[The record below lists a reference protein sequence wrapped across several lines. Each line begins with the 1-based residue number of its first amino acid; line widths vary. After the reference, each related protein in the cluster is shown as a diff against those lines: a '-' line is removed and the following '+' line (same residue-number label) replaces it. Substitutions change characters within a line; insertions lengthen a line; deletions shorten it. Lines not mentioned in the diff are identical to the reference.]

1 MIHPTTLIDV
11 MLCTVGMIAVGFG
24 SLTPDIDIKQSMIRK
39 WYVVLP
45 TLPFWITQLSVHW
58 LLGTIYGFKHR
69 GVMHSLMGWA
79 TSFAAIAILTDL
91 ILGRMISVAI
101 CGGFAFGYLLH
112 LIEDAVTTKKRID
125 WLPAPRF
132 MKSRN
137 IGLVLVLLLLLAPL
151 GCVAAAEPTPTIKY
165 FFSVFIVTLIAGIG
179 AATGSKTLAIRL
191 VQGIIVSFV
200 IVYVLPGILFGWTI

>member
-1 MIHPTTLIDV
+1 
-11 MLCTVGMIAVGFG
+11 
-24 SLTPDIDIKQSMIRK
+24 
-39 WYVVLP
+39 
-45 TLPFWITQLSVHW
+45 
-58 LLGTIYGFKHR
+58 
-69 GVMHSLMGWA
+69 MGWA

-151 GCVAAAEPTPTIKY
+151 GCVAAAEPTPTIKEITFDDASKNVKSTFTALY